1 MSKVA
6 AVPLTAM
13 DALPIEK
20 GKAAPLTWWRRLT
33 QVVSLA
39 VLGQWSFYGIFRC
52 PFIVPYVSCQNC
64 PVITC
69 HGRLL
74 TLFWGFWLMLPL
86 SALIFGRAFCSW
98 FCPGGLLNQLFGM
111 MASAK
116 LRIRNVFTKTALYF
130 KYLGLAIALYM
141 WLLYGQPR
149 LAVPI
154 RIGDFFASFAF
165 TFKNANPL
173 WLFRSV
179 FVLGFVA
186 LGLLLANGWCRFA
199 CPTGGALEIIKS
211 FSLFKVYKDEK
222 CDGCDKCL
230 QVCEMGTHPAEPN
243 CTNCCDCRAV
253 CPCDAIHIGRAGRK
267 S

>member
-1 MSKVA
+1 MPKVA
-6 AVPLTAM
+6 AVPLTTM
-13 DALPIEK
+13 DVLPIEK
-20 GKAAPLTWWRRLT
+20 GKAVPLRGWRRLT

-74 TLFWGFWLMLPL
+74 TMFWGFWLMLPL

-98 FCPGGLLNQLFGM
+98 FCPGGLLNQLLGM

-116 LRIRNVFTKTALYF
+116 LRIRNAFTKTVPYF
-130 KYLGLAIALYM
+130 KYLGLALALYV

-165 TFKNANPL
+165 TFKNASLL

-179 FVLGFVA
+179 FVLGLVV

-199 CPTGGALEIIKS
+199 CPTGGVLEIIKS

-230 QVCEMGTHPAEPN
+230 QVCEMGTRPAEPN

-253 CPCDAIHIGRAGRK
+253 CPCDAIHIGRPGRK